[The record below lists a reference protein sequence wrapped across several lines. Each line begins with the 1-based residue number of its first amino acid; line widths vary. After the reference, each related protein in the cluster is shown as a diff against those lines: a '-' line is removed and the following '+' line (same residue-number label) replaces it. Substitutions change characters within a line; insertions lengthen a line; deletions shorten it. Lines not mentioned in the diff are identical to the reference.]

1 VRGALPH
8 PPPLSP
14 SQSPAP
20 LHPLS
25 LSLSKAPHPRQP
37 NIPVTPAKAGV
48 PLLLERRRNSGI
60 PAFAGMTQEA
70 RRTEAKPLLDLR
82 AQLSRS

>member
-8 PPPLSP
+8 PPPLSL

-48 PLLLERRRNSGI
+48 PLLRDRQRKSGI
-60 PAFAGMTQEA
+60 PAFAGMTEEG
-70 RRTEAKPLLDLR
+70 RRT
-82 AQLSRS
+82 